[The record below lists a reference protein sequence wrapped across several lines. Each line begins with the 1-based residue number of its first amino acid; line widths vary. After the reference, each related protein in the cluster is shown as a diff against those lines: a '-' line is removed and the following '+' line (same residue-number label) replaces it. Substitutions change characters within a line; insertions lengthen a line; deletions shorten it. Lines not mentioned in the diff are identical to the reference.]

1 MKMPMT
7 PKERFAMAE
16 RIIEAY
22 KSNKLEIEYLD
33 LEELK
38 ALIKTVLQVRQ
49 NVVNVDKVSEIV
61 SKVRVT
67 KSANLVDPILVVK
80 NPSKDLL
87 LLNGNHIM
95 AASRFLVNGNH
106 TLHSNIEIIKHKIVA
121 GYNKAPTAIIPEDML
136 PEDPTDRYEV
146 LRLIAVSLN
155 KVEKIAQGMTKGD
168 IKDIIAK
175 DFVKK
180 VDVENE
186 EYQEVLAEAAQL
198 LVSDIR
204 TMVAKVKQDSLNE
217 LLNHEHKFYQYTTS
231 EMNWAKSKREEQL
244 GFDYEVTWAVVT
256 PDKTYETLGKAIG
269 NMLENDAKK
278 SHIIFHFKN
287 YEDIRKLKNH
297 TIKKIA
303 KFQETSKTKLSYEF
317 LPWKASE
324 DLMEQ
329 VEWNN
334 N

>member
-1 MKMPMT
+1 MS
-7 PKERFAMAE
+7 PKARLAVAE

-22 KSNKLEIEYLD
+22 KSNKLELEYLT

-38 ALIKTVLQVRQ
+38 ELIKTVLQVRQ

-87 LLNGNHIM
+87 LLNGNHTINAM
-95 AASRFLVNGNH
+95 RLLVNGNH
-106 TLHSNIEIIKHKIVA
+106 TLHSNIEIIKHKIVD
-121 GYNKAPTAIIPEDML
+121 GYNKAPIAIIPEDML

-155 KVEKIAQGMTKGD
+155 KVEKIVQGMSKGD

-175 DFVKK
+175 DYVKK
-180 VDVENE
+180 VDIDDE
-186 EYQEVLAEAAQL
+186 EYQEVLAEAAHL
-198 LVSDIR
+198 RVSDIR
-204 TMVAKVKQDSLNE
+204 TLVAKVRQDSINE
-217 LLNHEHKFYQYTTS
+217 LLNHEHKFYQYSTS
-231 EMNWAKSKREEQL
+231 EMNWAKAKREDQL

-278 SHIIFHFKN
+278 AHIVFHFKN
-287 YEDIRKLKNH
+287 YEDIRKLKNG
-297 TIKKIA
+297 TVKKIA
-303 KFQETSKTKLSYEF
+303 KFLETSKVNITYEF
-317 LPWKASE
+317 LPWKHSE

-329 VEWNN
+329 VERNFS
-334 N
+334 